1 MGIAKIEEP
10 EMIEK
15 SRAKNIKK
23 ELIALTLPALAGQAI
38 EPLAMLM
45 ETAYIGRLGKKM
57 KILQG

>member
-1 MGIAKIEEP
+1 MGIAKKEEP

-45 ETAYIGRLGKKM
+45 ETAYIGRLGKD
-57 KILQG
+57 